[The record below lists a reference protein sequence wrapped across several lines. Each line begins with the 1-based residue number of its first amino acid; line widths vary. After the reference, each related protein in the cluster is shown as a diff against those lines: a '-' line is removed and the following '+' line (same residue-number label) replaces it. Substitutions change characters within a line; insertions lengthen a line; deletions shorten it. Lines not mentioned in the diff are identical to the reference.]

1 MIPRGTNGLELL
13 LAFSAAQNCSPKE
26 QREEDPLQPGVSTT
40 TLHLSFTV
48 KPHCM
53 EGHNLNADE
62 MQHGHPYLYEGG
74 NVQ

>member
-1 MIPRGTNGLELL
+1 MVLNSSLL
-13 LAFSAAQNCSPKE
+13 SVLLRIALLRS
-26 QREEDPLQPGVSTT
+26 REKKTHCNHGVSTT

-53 EGHNLNADE
+53 KGHNLNADK
-62 MQHGHPYLYEGG
+62 MQRGHPYLYEGG